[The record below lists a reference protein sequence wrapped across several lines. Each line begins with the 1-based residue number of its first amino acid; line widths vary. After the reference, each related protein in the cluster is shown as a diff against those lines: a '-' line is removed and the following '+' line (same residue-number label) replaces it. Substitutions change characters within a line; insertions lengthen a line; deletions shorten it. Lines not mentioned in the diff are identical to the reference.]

1 MVLGAALVTDGAVS
15 TGDDRPVRRRC
26 RRGPPRWLARSV
38 VDHRVT
44 TYVTSRFVAPLPG
57 PHLASAVMRVAVVGG
72 GVSGLGSALALA
84 RQGHDVEVF
93 ERDDTPMPATA
104 DAAFDWD
111 RRGAPQV
118 RHSHAFLAR
127 LRNMLRDGY
136 PDLLE
141 GVLAQGAT
149 EMRFGDDL
157 PPTLTGFVREPGD
170 DDLVMLACRRT
181 TFEWVL
187 RRAAL
192 GEGRVTF
199 RSGVAVDGLVR
210 ADEPGRPRVV
220 GVRLAGGGTVDA
232 DLVVASGGR
241 RSVVPEWLEQIGA
254 PPVRED
260 VEDTGIV
267 YYSRFYRLRPGESYP
282 PRTGPIG
289 GDLGYLKY
297 GVFVGDNG
305 TFSVTLATPVDD
317 EQLRRLLTDP
327 DVFDTTARN
336 LVATAP
342 WLDGRAEP
350 ITGVHAMAGL
360 LNRWREYVVDGEPV
374 ATGLVPVGDAVLCTN
389 PLYGRG
395 CSTAF
400 WGAHLLARA
409 VEAFGDDTR
418 EVALAYDASLRSEI
432 HPWYRAGV
440 EQDAEARRV
449 AEAILAGR
457 DPDADANDPRTFMR
471 GVFRDG
477 LLPAMRTD
485 AVVLRAFFRS
495 FNLLERPD
503 AMATNA
509 DVGARVLAVWQMRD
523 QRPPEQPLGPRHRSD
538 LLDLIAA

>member
-1 MVLGAALVTDGAVS
+1 
-15 TGDDRPVRRRC
+15 
-26 RRGPPRWLARSV
+26 
-38 VDHRVT
+38 
-44 TYVTSRFVAPLPG
+44 
-57 PHLASAVMRVAVVGG
+57 MRVAVVGG
-72 GVSGLGSALALA
+72 GVSGLGSAVALA

-93 ERDDTPMPATA
+93 ERDDTPMPTSAE
-104 DAAFDWD
+104 AAFEWD

-127 LRNMLRDGY
+127 LRNLLRDDY
-136 PDLLE
+136 PDVYAS
-141 GVLAQGAT
+141 VLAEGAT

-157 PPTLTGFVREPGD
+157 PPTITNFERTAGD
-170 DDLVMLACRRT
+170 DDLVMLACRRS

-192 GEGRVTF
+192 AEGRVTF
-199 RSGVAVDGLVR
+199 RTGVAVDGLVR
-210 ADEPGRPRVV
+210 SSDAGRPHVT
-220 GVRLAGGGTVDA
+220 GVRVAGGAVIDA
-232 DLVVASGGR
+232 DFVVASGGR
-241 RSVVPEWLEQIGA
+241 RSVVPEWLAEIGA
-254 PPVRED
+254 PHVPEH

-267 YYSRFYRLRPGESYP
+267 YYSRFYRLLPGHSYP

-297 GVFVGDNG
+297 GVFVGDNR

-317 EQLRRLLTDP
+317 EQLRKLITDP
-327 DVFDTTARN
+327 QVFDDTARH

-350 ITGVHAMAGL
+350 ITAVHAMAGL

-374 ATGLVPVGDAVLCTN
+374 ATGFVPVGDAVLCTN

-400 WGAHLLARA
+400 WGAHLLAQS
-409 VEAFGDDTR
+409 VEAFGADTR
-418 EVALAYDASLRSEI
+418 EIALAYDASLRAEI

-449 AEAILAGR
+449 AAEILSGR
-457 DPDADANDPRTFMR
+457 DPDGDANDPRTFMR
-471 GVFRDG
+471 AVFRDG

-503 AMATNA
+503 AMATDP
-509 DVGARVLAVWQMRD
+509 DVSSRVLAAWHDRD
-523 QRPPEQPLGPRHRSD
+523 NRPPEQLLGPKRRSD